1 MTLRPGTVTV
11 TPNSPEAAPTESP
24 PPEENHEDIEGE
36 RAEAIARAFG
46 LGRDKQKP
54 KPEPTSSTVNLDGC
68 R

>member
-11 TPNSPEAAPTESP
+11 TPNSPETAPIESP
-24 PPEENHEDIEGE
+24 PPEEIHEDIEGE

-54 KPEPTSSTVNLDGC
+54 KPEPTSSTVNLDG
-68 R
+68 